1 MAAHRAMAGSQLE
14 VLDPAGHFPHRSD
27 PAPHRSDPTLHRS
40 DPTRFVTVLAGFVA
54 ENPPA
59 AFEAE
64 RWQGRLRAGN

>member
-1 MAAHRAMAGSQLE
+1 MAGSQLE

-27 PAPHRSDPTLHRS
+27 PAPHRS

>member
-1 MAAHRAMAGSQLE
+1 MAGSQLE

>member
-1 MAAHRAMAGSQLE
+1 
-14 VLDPAGHFPHRSD
+14 FPHRSD
-27 PAPHRSDPTLHRS
+27 PAPHRSDPTLHRSDPTLHRS

>member
-27 PAPHRSDPTLHRS
+27 PALHRSDPTLHRS